1 LSLAVMT
8 SAEFLLSPVLQAAG
22 FRHAFFTRRGG
33 ISTGPFASL
42 SFSTSVGDEAAH
54 VEENLRRAALALEV
68 EPEHVYFLS
77 QVHGSTVEAVDS
89 RSDRRSVWAR
99 EGDALMS
106 RDPKVAC
113 GVRSADC
120 VPILMGDRS
129 SGAVVAIHAGWRG
142 TVRGVIAAA
151 VTELR
156 RVVGADGDLVAA
168 IGPHI
173 SLEAFEVS
181 DEVAAELLRASPD
194 PDVVSRAF
202 GPKPHV
208 DLRRIV
214 RGQLQALGLA
224 PENVDDVMGCTL
236 REPDRFF
243 SFRGSGPRSGRHLSA
258 IVAKR

>member
-1 LSLAVMT
+1 
-8 SAEFLLSPVLQAAG
+8 
-22 FRHAFFTRRGG
+22 
-33 ISTGPFASL
+33 
-42 SFSTSVGDEAAH
+42 

-68 EPEHVYFLS
+68 DPAHVYFLS
-77 QVHGSTVEAVDS
+77 QVHGSTVEVVDS
-89 RSDRRSVWAR
+89 SSERQSVWAR

-106 RDPKVAC
+106 RDPNVAC

-120 VPILMGDRS
+120 VPILVGDRS

-142 TVRGVIAAA
+142 TVRGVVAAA
-151 VTELR
+151 VGELR
-156 RVVGADGDLVAA
+156 RAVGAAGDLVAA

-181 DEVAAELLRASPD
+181 EEVAEELRRASPV
-194 PDVVSRAF
+194 PDVVHRSF

-214 RGQLQALGLA
+214 RGQLEALGL
-224 PENVDDVMGCTL
+224 PPDNVDDVMGCTL

-243 SFRGSGPRSGRHLSA
+243 SFRGSGPKSGRHLSA